1 MALSRK
7 NIFTEQLGYL
17 DGRSEILL
25 TTLEEKIKQVAAD
38 IKQMQSN
45 GNDKQSLVLTDY
57 KEYLEEELTNLK
69 NAKKTS

>member
-1 MALSRK
+1 MRQVDQL
-7 NIFTEQLGYL
+7 TE
-17 DGRSEILL
+17 L
-25 TTLEEKIKQVAAD
+25 TVEQLEEKIKQVAAD